1 MSTDR
6 TESKDPLKSSF
17 NDLLGLRISQW
28 SEGRAVVEIDL
39 DNRHLNRSGVLHGGV
54 LTTLIDAA
62 CGFAGCY
69 CALPGRVRKA
79 LTLSLTT
86 SFTGQ
91 ARSGTIRAV
100 ASKRAGGRKI
110 FVATAE
116 VTNDSGDIIG
126 LGEGTYRYRSGSED
140 ESGVPE

>member
-6 TESKDPLKSSF
+6 TDPKDPLKSSF
-17 NDLLGLRISQW
+17 NDLLGLRIAQW
-28 SEGRAVVEIDL
+28 SEDRAVLEIEIDE
-39 DNRHLNRSGVLHGGV
+39 RHLNRSGVLHGGV
-54 LTTLIDAA
+54 LATLIDAA

-69 CALPGRVRKA
+69 CPLPGRVRKA

-91 ARSGTIRAV
+91 ARSGTVRAI
-100 ASKRAGGRKI
+100 ASKRPGGRKI

-116 VTNDSGDIIG
+116 VTNNRGEIIG
-126 LGEGTYRYRSGSED
+126 LGQGTYRYRSGSED